1 MTVNLYLCKVVEKT
15 LNIYDIIGFKK
26 ISTINKL
33 NTVNIHLSY
42 HSQMNKI
49 ILDKLVRD
57 TIM

>member
-1 MTVNLYLCKVVEKT
+1 MNSYLYRIVEKT

-26 ISTINKL
+26 ISTIKKL
-33 NTVNIHLSY
+33 NTVKIHLSY
-42 HSQMNKI
+42 HSQINKI